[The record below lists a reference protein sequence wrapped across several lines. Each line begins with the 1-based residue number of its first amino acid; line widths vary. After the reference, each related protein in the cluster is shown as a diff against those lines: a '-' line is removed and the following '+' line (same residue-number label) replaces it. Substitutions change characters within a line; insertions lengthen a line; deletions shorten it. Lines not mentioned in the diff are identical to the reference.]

1 MRGSRETADS
11 KSPAHPLHAAVLV
24 CAIAT
29 PLLLAAWLER
39 EPGSPPR
46 PASIAPAL
54 ALPTA
59 APVAT
64 PAARIEPPTEVSASV
79 PVDPSQ
85 RARGDVRRL
94 RQSGRFTLQFAV
106 MCRDEN
112 VRQIVREVGAD
123 PQLYILDTAVEG
135 RACHRVCYG
144 AYGTAD
150 EASAQRAIPDPL
162 RRLTSAPRPVS
173 VAQVAP

>member
-11 KSPAHPLHAAVLV
+11 KSPAHPLHAAALV

-29 PLLLAAWLER
+29 PLVLAAWLER
-39 EPGSPPR
+39 EPGSP
-46 PASIAPAL
+46 IAPAV

-59 APVAT
+59 APVAA
-64 PAARIEPPTEVSASV
+64 PAAPTAPPAEVSESV

-94 RQSGRFTLQFAV
+94 RQSGRFTLQFGV
-106 MCRDEN
+106 MCKDEN
-112 VRQIVREVGAD
+112 VRQVLSALGPD
-123 PQLYILDTAVEG
+123 PRLYLLATSVEG

-150 EASAQRAIPDPL
+150 EASSDRAFPDAL
-162 RRLTSAPRPVS
+162 RRLTSDPRPVR

>member
-24 CAIAT
+24 CAVAT

-39 EPGSPPR
+39 EPGAPPR
-46 PASIAPAL
+46 AASIVPAV

-59 APVAT
+59 APVAPPAPRT
-64 PAARIEPPTEVSASV
+64 EPPAAVSESV

-106 MCRDEN
+106 MCKGEN
-112 VRQIVREVGAD
+112 VRQIVSEVGAD
-123 PQLYILDTAVEG
+123 PHLYLLDTSVEG

-150 EASAQRAIPDPL
+150 EASAERAIPDAL
-162 RRLTSAPRPVS
+162 RRLTPAPRPVS